1 MSRPLLVGCLIVG
14 LLAAAVVAVFR
25 HRVEARYRTVEIV
38 LDGPDWR
45 TLARREGRSVRA
57 VLGEARRRGATS
69 VAVPDATLRQLAD
82 EGVATYAAGGALLA
96 QARAAPL
103 AGGFARLRAVGAIR
117 ADAVYIAAAPDVFP
131 WLVGTLRV
139 LLGAD
144 RVRVVEGVIEAL
156 GVQSDLEEL
165 GLGVHERLVEDY
177 RAAGL
182 HLVLRPR
189 NYRGL
194 TATSLQALVD
204 GYARVAPEPTF
215 VFALTEVQGYEGLVD
230 AAAAAYRRVGARF
243 GRIEVFA
250 ARRKQRGEDRL
261 TALMRP
267 EVIRVFSVTPEEL
280 QQLRPREVADRF
292 VRAAQERNLR
302 LLYVR
307 PLLATPAGVPALEA
321 NFQLVESIAADLHRL
336 GFRTGRARPL
346 PDRILPGP
354 HPVAPLV
361 TALVALGGAAL
372 GLLVLHD
379 LARAVGVRLPGG
391 TDAAVLTA
399 VVAGTLMTA
408 GRSWEDLWRQVLAL
422 GIALAGAAGATMWA
436 LPRPA
441 SGSGNPVVAG
451 YLTLARAVGLAAAA
465 GLLVAAVLA
474 QWTFMLAVRT
484 FLGVKA
490 AHVIPV
496 LVVGLWLAFAGRPAA
511 GWRAALAD
519 VAAWLGRPL
528 RVGTALALLAA
539 GVAAALLLVRTGN
552 VGLPLASAEQQLRQA
567 LEARLVARPRT
578 KEFLL
583 GYPALVLAG
592 AAAAA
597 HRPQVA
603 TAFALLGTVGTAG
616 AINSFSHLH
625 TPLLH
630 TLWRTAHA
638 FWLGGVVAAPA
649 VVVLLWTGRRTRP
662 S

>member
-1 MSRPLLVGCLIVG
+1 MSRRLLVGCVIVG

-25 HRVEARYRTVEIV
+25 HRAEARYRTVEIV

-45 TLARREGRSVRA
+45 TLARREGVPVRA
-57 VLGEARRRGATS
+57 VLHEARRRGATS
-69 VAVPDATLRQLAD
+69 VAVPDVTLRQLAED
-82 EGVATYAAGGALLA
+82 GAVTYAAGGALLA

-103 AGGFARLRAVGAIR
+103 AGGFARLRAAGAIR
-117 ADAVYIAAAPDVFP
+117 TDAVYVTASPELVP
-131 WLVGTLRV
+131 WLLGTLRV

-156 GVQSDLEEL
+156 GTQGDLEEL
-165 GLGVHERLVEDY
+165 GLGVHARLVEDY

-182 HLVLRPR
+182 QVVLRPR

-194 TATSLQALVD
+194 TGESLRALVD
-204 GYARVAPEPTF
+204 GYARVAPEPTL
-215 VFALTEVQGYEGLVD
+215 VFALTEVQGYEGLLD
-230 AAAAAYRRVGARF
+230 AAAEAYRAVGARF

-267 EVIRVFSVTPEEL
+267 AVIRVFSVTPEEL
-280 QQLRPREVADRF
+280 QQLRPHEVADRF

-307 PLLATPAGVPALEA
+307 PLLATPAGVPVLET
-321 NFQLVESIAADLHRL
+321 NFQLVETIAADLRRL
-336 GFRTGRARPL
+336 GFRTGRAQPL
-346 PDRILPGP
+346 PARILPGP
-354 HPVAPLV
+354 PLV
-361 TALVALGGAAL
+361 AVLLGALVALGGAAL

-379 LARAVGVRLPGG
+379 LARAVGVRLPGA
-391 TDAAVLTA
+391 TDLAVLVATT
-399 VVAGTLMTA
+399 AGTLLAA
-408 GRSWEDLWRQVLAL
+408 GRAWEDLWRQVLAL
-422 GIALAGAAGATMWA
+422 GIAVAGAAGATVWA

-441 SGSGNPVVAG
+441 PGAGRPVRAG
-451 YLTLARAVGLAAAA
+451 YLMLARAVGLAAAA
-465 GLLVAAVLA
+465 GLLVAALLA

-490 AHVIPV
+490 AHVVPV
-496 LVVGLWLAFAGRPAA
+496 LVVGLWLTFARRPAA

-539 GVAAALLLVRTGN
+539 GVVAVLLLVRTGN
-552 VGLPLASAEQQLRQA
+552 VGLPLAGAEQQLRQA
-567 LEARLVARPRT
+567 LEDRLVARPRT

-592 AAAAA
+592 VAAASD
-597 HRPQVA
+597 RPQLA
-603 TAFALLGTVGTAG
+603 TVFALLGTVGTAG

-638 FWLGGVVAAPA
+638 FWLGGVVAVPA
-649 VVVLLWTGRRTRP
+649 VVVLLWTGRRTPP